1 MGCNLFSS
9 FLLPDDVCITSIWF
23 FMHIIKLL
31 KKGGKVRFFFKK
43 KKRYSDVLIS
53 PLVTQWYINRILL
66 FEPLHY
72 YARNI
77 NELFYVSLLW
87 IYISFDFFLFRFLST
102 GWPANSFGLS
112 RKWSSA
118 SSKWRTTHG
127 DSSTHRGYILGSLFV
142 LNKN

>member
-1 MGCNLFSS
+1 MGCNFLSS

-23 FMHIIKLL
+23 FTHIIKLL
-31 KKGGKVRFFFKK
+31 KKGKKEGFFFIKK
-43 KKRYSDVLIS
+43 SSDVLIS

-72 YARNI
+72 FARNI
-77 NELFYVSLLW
+77 HELFYVSLLW
-87 IYISFDFFLFRFLST
+87 IYISFDFVYFRFLST

-127 DSSTHRGYILGSLFV
+127 NSSTHRGYILGCLLV
-142 LNKN
+142 LNKNKF